1 MRLYLL
7 FYLWHFISGNTVLEL
22 FNFYQVDCNF
32 TGFYQLVLYSNGL
45 GETNVSFQINV
56 VDESPTIQTPIS
68 TGYSA
73 ASTGSQVVSSLPI
86 GAIVAIAGSLV
97 AIALLALL
105 VTIYMKKRNRG
116 IPVTFLF

>member
-1 MRLYLL
+1 MRLHLL
-7 FYLWHFISGNTVLEL
+7 FYSWHFISGNTVLYL
-22 FNFYQVDCNF
+22 FYFYQVDQNF
-32 TGFYQLVLYSNGL
+32 TGFYQLVLYSNEFGK
-45 GETNVSFQINV
+45 TNVSFHINV

-68 TGYSA
+68 TNYNA

-86 GAIVAIAGSLV
+86 GAIVAIVGSLV

-105 VTIYMKKRNRG
+105 VTIYLKKRNRG